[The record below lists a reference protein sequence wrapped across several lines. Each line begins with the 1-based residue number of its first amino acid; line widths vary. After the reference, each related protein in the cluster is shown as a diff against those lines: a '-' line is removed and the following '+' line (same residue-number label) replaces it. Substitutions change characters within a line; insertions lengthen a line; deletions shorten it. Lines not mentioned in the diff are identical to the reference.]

1 MIGGLELEDRL
12 FHLLGT
18 VEGEPVEGMPLRDLP
33 GVMPDRW
40 PELGEELE
48 RLIRRIGIQG
58 QGNLLQPEVE
68 QAKGLLLG
76 IGQTAGAGIVA
87 LCL

>member
-1 MIGGLELEDRL
+1 
-12 FHLLGT
+12 
-18 VEGEPVEGMPLRDLP
+18 
-33 GVMPDRW
+33 MPDRW
-40 PELGEELE
+40 PELGEQLE

-87 LCL
+87 LCLWIAAKDCLGQDLA